1 MNVLLVEDDLDQA
14 TKVANRV
21 QRHLG
26 KDTNVLGPYSEFSS
40 VLTIVKEQKFH
51 LALIDIQL
59 KNDLYAGINI
69 AETIQQFHPVP
80 ILFISGV
87 TEKEVVERADQ
98 VHSSDFLQKPY
109 DEQSFFRALDYT
121 LQRVDLSRSGSL
133 KRVFRPRNK
142 DRYWIK
148 SDRSVY
154 EKVDPRHIVCV
165 EALDHHCR
173 FYIRN
178 EKPIITSAKL
188 KQEVFENGLGPL
200 GSFYLLNR
208 STIINLDEVDRIE
221 GNQVIMK
228 ELKPLNKKSLLVPK
242 ERRKELFDQLGIPL
256 D

>member
-1 MNVLLVEDDLDQA
+1 MNVLLVEDDKEQA
-14 TKVANRV
+14 AKVVERARKF
-21 QRHLG
+21 LG
-26 KDTNVLGPYSEFSS
+26 DDVNILGPFSEFGA
-40 VLTIVKEQKFH
+40 VLSTVKEQKFQ

-59 KNDLYAGINI
+59 DNDLYAGIHI

-87 TEKEVVERADQ
+87 TEKEIIGKADQ
-98 VHSSDFLQKPY
+98 VHSADFLQKPY
-109 DEQSFFRALDYT
+109 DDQSFNRAMEYMVQKVELR
-121 LQRVDLSRSGSL
+121 QSGEM

-178 EKPIITSAKL
+178 QSPIVTSAKL
-188 KQEVFENGLGPL
+188 KQEVFENGLAPL

-228 ELKPLNKKSLLVPK
+228 ELKPLNNKALLVPK
-242 ERRKELFDQLGIPL
+242 DRRKELFGYLGIPT

>member
-1 MNVLLVEDDLDQA
+1 MNVLLVEDDPDQA
-14 TKVANRV
+14 AKVVDRV
-21 QRHLG
+21 QKHMG
-26 KDTNVLGPYSEFSS
+26 EETNVLGPYSEFAS
-40 VLTIVKEQKFH
+40 VVSIVKERKFQ

-87 TEKEVVERADQ
+87 TEKEVVERADLVQ
-98 VHSSDFLQKPY
+98 SSDFLQKPY
-109 DEQSFFRALDYT
+109 DDESFFRALEYV
-121 LQRVDLSRSGSL
+121 LQKVELNPSGDLR
-133 KRVFRPRNK
+133 RVFRPRNK

-154 EKVDPRHIVCV
+154 EKVDPRHIICV

-178 EKPIITSAKL
+178 EKPIVTSAKL

-200 GSFYLLNR
+200 GTFYLLNR
-208 STIINLDEVDRIE
+208 STIINLNYVERIE

-228 ELKPLNKKSLLVPK
+228 EFKTMNNKSLLVPK
-242 ERRKELFDQLGIPL
+242 DRRRELFNYLGIP

>member
-1 MNVLLVEDDLDQA
+1 M
-14 TKVANRV
+14 T
-21 QRHLG
+21 
-26 KDTNVLGPYSEFSS
+26 
-40 VLTIVKEQKFH
+40 QKFSGDQRKIF
-51 LALIDIQL
+51 LIL
-59 KNDLYAGINI
+59 ENL
-69 AETIQQFHPVP
+69 
-80 ILFISGV
+80 ILSIPQNVFVI
-87 TEKEVVERADQ
+87 
-98 VHSSDFLQKPY
+98 FLQKPY

-121 LQRVDLSRSGSL
+121 IQRVDLSRSGSI

-154 EKVDPRHIVCV
+154 EKVDPKHIVCV

>member
-21 QRHLG
+21 HRHMG
-26 KDTNVLGPYSEFSS
+26 KETNVLGPYSEFSS
-40 VLTIVKEQKFH
+40 VLSIVKEQKFQ

-109 DEQSFFRALDYT
+109 DEQSFLRALDFT
-121 LQRVDLSRSGSL
+121 LQRVNSSSSGHF
-133 KRVFRPRNK
+133 KQVFRPRNK

-154 EKVDPRHIVCV
+154 VKVDPKHIVCV

-242 ERRKELFDQLGIPL
+242 ERRKELFDQLGIPI

>member
-14 TKVANRV
+14 TKVVSRV
-21 QRHLG
+21 QRHMG
-26 KDTNVLGPYSEFSS
+26 KDTKILGPFSEFSS
-40 VLTIVKEQKFH
+40 VLSIVKEQKFH

-87 TEKEVVERADQ
+87 TEKEIVERADQ

-109 DEQSFFRALDYT
+109 DDKSFFRALEYT
-121 LQRVDLSRSGSL
+121 IQRIDSGRGGGF
-133 KRVFRPRNK
+133 KRVIRPRNK

-154 EKVDPRHIVCV
+154 EKVDPKHIVCV

-188 KQEVFENGLGPL
+188 KQDVYENGLEPL
-200 GSFYLLNR
+200 GTFYLLNR

-221 GNQVIMK
+221 GNQVIMR
-228 ELKPLNKKSLLVPK
+228 ELKPLNNKSLLVPK
-242 ERRKELFDQLGIPL
+242 ERRKELFDYLGIPV